1 MARDHIGALRRR
13 VRLVILLDAAEAAG
27 LVPIKILWLH
37 AFAYLSNV
45 LAPVWDLPVLEGAVL
60 KRQGGPFYPEL
71 QQDLDRLVGIGVAD
85 LSRIGHVQDE
95 SGRWRLEGAYRL
107 NRRFAK
113 PIVATLQE
121 FEEESRLGT
130 FVLELG
136 YALSALSD
144 EDLDKAVAE
153 DATYS
158 DQMIS
163 NDNVID
169 FESRSAKNYSA
180 TAAHEFSRIV
190 PGGNATSGEKL
201 HLYVRHL
208 HRRIHGGR

>member
-1 MARDHIGALRRR
+1 MTSDQISVLRRR
-13 VRLVILLDAAEAAG
+13 VRLVVLLDAAEAAG
-27 LVPIKILWLH
+27 LVPIRILWLH

-45 LAPVWDLPVLEGAVL
+45 LAPVWDLPVLEDAVL

-71 QQDLDRLVGIGVAD
+71 QHNLDRLVGIGVAD
-85 LSRIGHVQDE
+85 VSAIGHVQDK
-95 SGRWRLEGAYRL
+95 SNRWRLDGAYRL
-107 NRRFAK
+107 NRSFAD
-113 PIVATLQE
+113 PILSTLQK
-121 FEEESRLGT
+121 FEEEHRIAT
-130 FVLELG
+130 FLHELG

-144 EDLDKAVAE
+144 EDLDRAVSE

-158 DQMIS
+158 DRMVT
-163 NDNVID
+163 NDNVIE
-169 FESRSAKNYSA
+169 FGPRRGKNY
-180 TAAHEFSRIV
+180 TAAVAHEFSRLI

>member
-1 MARDHIGALRRR
+1 MTRDHTSALRRR

-27 LVPIKILWLH
+27 LVPLKILWLH

-45 LAPVWDLPVLEGAVL
+45 LAPVWDLPVLEGSVL
-60 KRQGGPFYPEL
+60 KRQGGPFYPDL
-71 QQDLDRLVGIGVAD
+71 QHDLDRLVGIGIAD
-85 LSRIGHVQDE
+85 ISGISHVQDE
-95 SGRWRLEGAYRL
+95 SKRWRLEGTYRL
-107 NRRFAK
+107 NRRFAD
-113 PIVATLQE
+113 PILATLDN
-121 FEEESRLGT
+121 FAEESRLST

-144 EDLDKAVAE
+144 EDIDKAVSE

-158 DQMIS
+158 NRLIT

-169 FESRSAKNYSA
+169 FESRGEKNYSA
-180 TAAHEFSRIV
+180 NAAREFSRVIA
-190 PGGNATSGEKL
+190 GGNATSGEKL

-208 HRRIHGGR
+208 RRRIHGGR